1 MRLLKESSC
10 YKVAPLCGLFGVT
23 RQSFYQRQELDYEY
37 EVFKSFIIS
46 YVLEV
51 RAVAPRM
58 GCEKLHVMC
67 QCQFGDKY
75 RIGRDAF
82 YTLLRSKGLMLK
94 IKKRK
99 TRTTDSE
106 HPYIRYKN
114 LAKDVVPDA
123 ANQLW
128 VADITYIWT
137 SQGFCYLSLITD
149 AYSHKIM
156 GWILADSLKY
166 IHTEEAL
173 RQAIASEGVELSGLI
188 HHSDRGVQ
196 YAYPAYTDLLREHQ
210 IQISMTENGD
220 PLENAVAE
228 RVNGILKQEWL
239 SRETFRDI
247 GHINTVLRPVIAFY
261 NTRRPHASI
270 DMLTPEEAHKRQ
282 GTLKRRWKNYYPQKN
297 TTNV

>member
-1 MRLLKESSC
+1 MRLLKESPRH
-10 YKVAPLCGLFGVT
+10 KVAPLCGLFGVS
-23 RQSFYQRQELDYEY
+23 RQSFYQRQEPDYEY
-37 EVFKSFIIS
+37 EVFKSLIIS
-46 YVLEV
+46 CVLEV

-75 RIGRDAF
+75 RMGRDSF
-82 YTLLRSKGLMLK
+82 YALLRANGLMLK
-94 IKKRK
+94 IKRRK
-99 TRTTDSE
+99 TRTTDSD

-137 SQGFCYLSLITD
+137 LLGFCYLSLITD
-149 AYSHKIM
+149 AYSHKIV

-173 RQAIASEGVELSGLI
+173 RQAIASEEADLSGLI

-196 YAYPAYTDLLREHQ
+196 YAYPAYTGLLREHHML
-210 IQISMTENGD
+210 ISMAENGD
-220 PLENAVAE
+220 PLENALAE

-239 SRETFRDI
+239 GRETFRDME
-247 GHINTVLRPVIAFY
+247 HIDAVLRPAIAYY

-270 DMLTPEEAHKRQ
+270 DMLTPEKAHERR
-282 GTLKRRWKNYYPQKN
+282 GTLKRRWKNYYSPKR
-297 TTNV
+297 TVEV